1 MGDFDGVFKTLII
14 NRLIFVDIYPDLKTG
29 LKGPNRDYEMG
40 TVAMQL
46 CHFCFQ
52 VWLFRKL
59 SDPGRE
65 DKRTFSVV

>member
-40 TVAMQL
+40 TVTSQL
-46 CHFCFQ
+46 CPFLLPS
-52 VWLFRKL
+52 VAL
-59 SDPGRE
+59 SQ
-65 DKRTFSVV
+65 TL

>member
-29 LKGPNRDYEMG
+29 LKGPTG
-40 TVAMQL
+40 ITKWAQL
-46 CHFCFQ
+46 QCNCAHFCFQ

-59 SDPGRE
+59 NDPGRE